1 MPTPKPKPQT
11 VVRDSGTGRFV
22 PRRQAITRPKT
33 TETEV
38 IRRPAPR
45 KKQEYVCWFDLPT
58 SLLETEKHPM
68 GAFLA

>member
-45 KKQEYVCWFDLPT
+45 KK
-58 SLLETEKHPM
+58 
-68 GAFLA
+68 